1 VQILSKFYQNFMTN
15 FYSAKFPELRLRRN
29 RKHQWIRDLVAQNQL
44 STSDL
49 ILPLFV
55 CEGKNQSQKIENLPD
70 IFRYSPDNILKKIQ
84 EAKNLGI
91 KAVMLFPVVDQK
103 LKSHLASEA
112 WNKNNLICTTIKM
125 IKDQIADIGVIADV
139 ALDPYTA
146 SGQDGLVD
154 DLGFVVNDSTIEAL
168 CKQSLTLAEAGVD
181 IIAPS
186 DMMDGRVV
194 MIRKALDENGFS
206 EIGIC
211 SYSVKYASHFYGP
224 FRHAVGSAKNLKNAD
239 KKTYQM
245 DFRNADEAMREI
257 ALDVQEGA
265 DMIII
270 KPALSYL
277 DVIYRAKQNFQ
288 LPIITYQVSGEYAM
302 LKLAHHQKI
311 IDFEIACY
319 ENMIAM
325 KRAGCSAIISYASLE
340 MAKFLKNIN

>member
-1 VQILSKFYQNFMTN
+1 MAN
-15 FYSAKFPELRLRRN
+15 FYCGSFPELRLRRN
-29 RKHQWIRDLVAQNQL
+29 RKYQWIRDLVAQNEL
-44 STSDL
+44 FTHDL

-70 IFRYSPDNILKKIQ
+70 VFRYSPDIILKKIQ
-84 EAKNLGI
+84 EAKSLGI

-103 LKSHLASEA
+103 LKSPLASEA
-112 WNKNNLICTTIKM
+112 WNKKNLLCTTIKM
-125 IKDQIADIGVIADV
+125 IKDKISDIGIIADV
-139 ALDPYTA
+139 ALDPYT
-146 SGQDGLVD
+146 SHGQDGLID
-154 DLGFVVNDSTIEAL
+154 HSGFVVNDSTIEAL
-168 CKQSLTLAEAGVD
+168 CKQSLVLAESGAD

-186 DMMDGRVV
+186 DMMDGRVL

-224 FRHAVGSAKNLKNAD
+224 FRDAVGSAKNLKNAD

-245 DFRNADEAMREI
+245 DFRNSDEAMREI
-257 ALDVQEGA
+257 AMDIEEGA

-277 DVIYRAKQNFQ
+277 DIIYRAKQNFQ

-302 LKLAHHQKI
+302 LKLAHQQKI
-311 IDFEIACY
+311 IDFEMACY

-340 MAKFLKNIN
+340 MAKFINDLGSRKF